1 MRKIEGEYVEIKV
14 EDEVY
19 SLKKS
24 FSESYGLEL
33 SLFDAL
39 DQKYATLSIRYPK
52 LNLKMNEILL
62 KIYSENQTIAQ
73 LLLEKKILKPSSQYI
88 LVGYRFCPVCEV
100 QNLSSIESY

>member
-1 MRKIEGEYVEIKV
+1 MRKIEGECMEIMF

-24 FSESYGLEL
+24 FSESCGLEL

-52 LNLKMNEILL
+52 LKLEMNEILL
-62 KIYSENQTIAQ
+62 KIYSENQVT
-73 LLLEKKILKPSSQYI
+73 
-88 LVGYRFCPVCEV
+88 
-100 QNLSSIESY
+100 